1 MTRKIISACL
11 ALILCFSLALSVSA
25 KERNISFV
33 YDELGYLTQEECTA
47 LSDFAWEI
55 YQETGVGIFY
65 AYLTGES
72 LNTHD
77 TRFFA
82 KGIENYVIMME
93 NETHWY
99 MHLGGRGEIID
110 LEAEEALRAI
120 YDETET
126 YAEGIMA
133 FMEAAAEYFPPLS
146 ATTDA
151 AGKIT
156 EDAEECFLYDDADL
170 LTDSEEAALVQKLTD
185 VSHATNAQIVVAT
198 ISFMDG
204 GDIDSFVDYLY
215 DSMGFGYGENHD
227 GVLLLVSMDPRA
239 YRILSNGY
247 AGVAIGP
254 DQVETLSDI
263 VVFYLSNGNYASAFT
278 LFANQCEEF
287 LADYQA
293 GSPFNV
299 GKNLAI
305 SLVIGIIVGLIVA
318 FVMKGQLKSVRKQ
331 DNARVYVKQGSM
343 TLNYQRDIFLY
354 RNVTRTPKQERKET
368 TSSSSSSSGGT
379 ARTKGGGSF

>member
-1 MTRKIISACL
+1 MTRKIISVLL
-11 ALILCFSLALSVSA
+11 ALILCCSLALTVSA
-25 KERNISFV
+25 TERNISFV
-33 YDELGYLTQEECTA
+33 YDELDYLTQEERTA

-65 AYLTGES
+65 AYLTAET
-72 LNTHD
+72 LETCD

-99 MHLGGRGEIID
+99 MHLGGQGEIID

-126 YAEGIMA
+126 YAEGVMA
-133 FMEAAAEYFPPLS
+133 FMEAAAEYFTPI
-146 ATTDA
+146 AAAADD
-151 AGKIT
+151 AGKT
-156 EDAEECFLYDDADL
+156 TGDAQAYFLYDDADL
-170 LTDSEEAALVQKLTD
+170 LTDSEEATLVQQLED
-185 VSHATNAQIVVAT
+185 VSHACDAQIVIAT
-198 ISFMDG
+198 IASMEG
-204 GDIDSFVDYLY
+204 GDIDAFVDDLY
-215 DSMGFGYGENHD
+215 DSMGFGYGENQD
-227 GVLLLVSMDPRA
+227 GVLLLVCMDPRE

-254 DQVETLSDI
+254 DQIETLCDI
-263 VVFYLSNGNYASAFT
+263 LDFYLPNGNYATAFT
-278 LFANQCEEF
+278 FFTNECEEF

-299 GKNLAI
+299 GKNLMI
-305 SLVIGIIVGLIVA
+305 SLVIGIIAGLIVA

-331 DNARVYVKQGSM
+331 DSAQVYVKQGSM
-343 TLNYQRDIFLY
+343 KLQYQRDIFLY
-354 RNVTRTPKQERKET
+354 RNVTCTKKQEKVES
-368 TSSSSSSSGGT
+368 TSSGSGGT
-379 ARTKGGGSF
+379 ARSKGGGSF